1 MKTGIRILMLWML
14 ALTFGAIESR
24 AEDCMNKDDW
34 TAWINKMPPPPD
46 SLHVVGSVLAM
57 NMGQTASLTRAVPQG
72 INPAILILDLK
83 MVQKPGIWPQAVVPR
98 LVRFDIKDYAEA
110 PHSQV
115 TIRSSAECSVTIDVE
130 AAH

>member
-1 MKTGIRILMLWML
+1 
-14 ALTFGAIESR
+14 
-24 AEDCMNKDDW
+24 
-34 TAWINKMPPPPD
+34 
-46 SLHVVGSVLAM
+46 M

-130 AAH
+130 AAR